1 MLYAILFGLLM
12 AAVAPLLHR
21 LLGRWVAVPMV
32 LAPLLLLGLY
42 FSFMPEVLQGHAVVQ
57 RHTWV
62 PELDINLQFRLDG
75 LSLLFALLISF
86 FGALVMFYASGYLEG
101 DPLLG
106 RFYLFLTLFMTSM
119 LGLVTSDNIF
129 GLFVF
134 WELTSISSYLL
145 IGYKQAEKEARVAAW
160 QALLVT
166 GLGGLALMAG
176 LILLSVAGDSY
187 TFSGL
192 LERRP
197 EVLEHPFYL
206 PAVVLVLL
214 GCFTKSAQFPFHFWL
229 PNAMAAPTP
238 VSAYLHSATMV
249 KAGIYLLARL
259 SPVLSG
265 PDVWHVSLMT
275 AGGITAVLGAVL
287 ALQHTDLKAILAY
300 TTISAL
306 GLLVTMLGIGTD
318 EAMKAML
325 VFLLAHALYK
335 GTLFLVAGGID
346 HRTGTRDLNRLFSLG
361 KHMRY
366 SGTAATLAALSM
378 AGVIP
383 FLGFVGKELLYEASL
398 ENYLLLGICLVTG
411 VAFVAVALI
420 MGYRIFWHKGEE
432 KTQVHPHAHFRLYF
446 PPLVLAFGGLLLGLL
461 VNSQALP
468 LLQQGVRTI
477 TADPSLELK
486 LSLWHGFTPVLGL
499 SILTLLLGL
508 ALYLALPWLGQRAA
522 VLQPLYRVGPDAAYH
537 KLFELFLHGSK
548 SFILWLQD
556 GHLRSYVMYI
566 MFFFCGLLLFI
577 LWRDTPGIDFND
589 RIYQLQEVRLYELV
603 VLFLVISALVYL
615 LGTRSR
621 LTSIV
626 VMGLIGY
633 SSALFYILFGAP
645 DVAATQFLIETLTVV
660 IFVLLL
666 HKLPAFIYLSH
677 QFMKYK
683 FIAISVVFGALMT
696 YVMLLVQQQA
706 IPSQLK
712 EYYGKVSYLEAHG
725 RNIVNVILV
734 DFRGLDTLGEIT
746 VLAVAA
752 LGIFSLLRLNPEKGG
767 KP

>member
-1 MLYAILFGLLM
+1 MLYAILLGLFM

-32 LAPLLLLGLY
+32 LVPLLLLGLY
-42 FSFMPEVLQGHAVVQ
+42 LSLMPEVLQGQAVVQ
-57 RHTWV
+57 QYAWV
-62 PELDINLQFRLDG
+62 PELGVNLQFRLDG

-106 RFYLFLTLFMTSM
+106 RFYLYLTLFMTAM

-129 GLFVF
+129 GLFLF

-176 LILLSVAGDSY
+176 LILISLAAGSY

-192 LERRP
+192 LEQRP
-197 EVLEHPFYL
+197 EVLGHPFYL
-206 PAVVLVLL
+206 PAVILILI

-249 KAGIYLLARL
+249 KAGIFLLARL

-265 PDVWHVSLMT
+265 PDVWQFSLMA
-275 AGGITAVLGAVL
+275 AGGITALLGAIL

-318 EAMKAML
+318 EAIKGML

-335 GTLFLVAGGID
+335 GTLFLVAGGVD
-346 HRTGTRDLNRLFSLG
+346 HSTGTRDLNKLHSLG
-361 KHMRY
+361 KQMRY
-366 SGTAATLAALSM
+366 TGTAASLAGLSM

-398 ENYLLLGICLVTG
+398 ENYLMLGISLVTG
-411 VAFVAVALI
+411 VAFVAVAIL
-420 MGYRIFWHKGEE
+420 MGYRIFWRKGE
-432 KTQVHPHAHFRLYF
+432 KKNQVPPHASFRLYF
-446 PPLVLAFGGLLLGLL
+446 PPLVLATGGLLLGLL
-461 VNSQALP
+461 VSSVPLT
-468 LLQQGVRTI
+468 LLQQGVRAI
-477 TADPSLELK
+477 SADPTLELK

-508 ALYLALPWLGQRAA
+508 ALYLYLPRLRYRATA
-522 VLQPLYRVGPDAAYH
+522 LQPLYRFGPNAIYH
-537 KLFELFLHGSK
+537 RLFEQFLHGSK

-556 GHLRSYVMYI
+556 GRLRSYVMYI
-566 MFFFCGLLLFI
+566 MFFFCGLLLYV
-577 LWRDTPGIDFND
+577 LWRDTPGIDF
-589 RIYQLQEVRLYELV
+589 RERVYQLHEVRLYELV

-633 SSALFYILFGAP
+633 SAALFYILFGAP

-706 IPSQLK
+706 VDSELK
-712 EYYGKVSYLEAHG
+712 EYYGKASYLEAHG